1 MLGSEKM
8 TKNEEKTFV
17 DNAKDTVT
25 KIMDT
30 NDSTKNFTK
39 KDIEDNKGMAVLS
52 YILAPIPY
60 FASKKSKW
68 VKYHAVQGMN
78 LFFVAIIYGI
88 LSLILTSVIK
98 VTKTCEIWGISY
110 ECGKITPWWVIW
122 PLNIIGILILVIA
135 VIGILNVINGKA
147 KELPII
153 NKIKIVKN

>member
-98 VTKTCEIWGISY
+98 VTKTCKLWGISY

>member
-68 VKYHAVQGMN
+68 VKYHAV
-78 LFFVAIIYGI
+78 
-88 LSLILTSVIK
+88 
-98 VTKTCEIWGISY
+98 
-110 ECGKITPWWVIW
+110 
-122 PLNIIGILILVIA
+122 
-135 VIGILNVINGKA
+135 
-147 KELPII
+147 
-153 NKIKIVKN
+153 